1 MKYKICI
8 AIPIKSA
15 DLNKNRHLVEKTLE
29 KKPDLI
35 EFRFDYIN
43 EAKLITFSF
52 LTGLLGLIKSKI
64 PIIFTF
70 RRIQERGQ
78 CNLNKDERIQILKV
92 LVEAKP
98 EYLDIEMNSDIKIL
112 KTITNL
118 AYKNNVDLI
127 FSFHDFEYTHTLE
140 ETITL
145 MDKFKDKLVHECSI
159 DLDKIRESVFKLI
172 FTPQKFEDNL
182 DILKICRS
190 ISQDGKNIVCFAMG
204 ELGIFSRITCVKFG
218 SLWTYGSLRDKTAP
232 GQINIKTIREMHQLL
247 FNINY

>member
-15 DLNKNRHLVEKTLE
+15 DLNINRKLIEISLE

-43 EAKLITFSF
+43 EVKFITFSF
-52 LTGLLGLIKSKI
+52 LTELLSLITPKI

-78 CNLNKDERIQILKV
+78 YNLNKDERLQILKL

-98 EYLDIEMNSDIKIL
+98 DYLDIEMKSDIKIL
-112 KTITNL
+112 KIITNL

-127 FSFHDFEYTHTLE
+127 FSFHDFDDTPTYE
-140 ETITL
+140 ETISL
-145 MDKFKDKLVHECSI
+145 IDKFEDKLVQECSV
-159 DLDKIRESVFKLI
+159 DSDKIHESVFKLI

-182 DILKICRS
+182 NVLKICRT
-190 ISQDGKNIVCFAMG
+190 ISQDGKKIVCFAMG
-204 ELGIFSRITCVKFG
+204 ELGIFSRIICVKFG
-218 SLWTYGSLRDKTAP
+218 SLWTYASLRDKTAP
-232 GQINIKTIREMHQLL
+232 GQINIKTLREMHQLL
-247 FNINY
+247 FNSNS

>member
-8 AIPIKSA
+8 AIPIKSD
-15 DLNKNRHLVEKTLE
+15 DLNTNRQLVETTLE

-43 EAKLITFSF
+43 EVNFITVSF
-52 LTGLLGLIKSKI
+52 LTELLSYITPKI

-78 CNLNKDERIQILKV
+78 YNLNKDERLQILKL

-98 EYLDIEMNSDIKIL
+98 NYLDLEMKSDIKIL
-112 KTITNL
+112 KIITNL

-127 FSFHDFEYTHTLE
+127 FSFHDFEDTPTYE
-140 ETITL
+140 EIITL
-145 MDKFKDKLVHECSI
+145 LDELKDKLVHECYVDLGKINESI
-159 DLDKIRESVFKLI
+159 FKLI

-182 DILKICRS
+182 NILKICRTF
-190 ISQDGKNIVCFAMG
+190 SQDGKKIVCFAMG
-204 ELGIFSRITCVKFG
+204 ELGIFSRIICVKFG

-232 GQINIKTIREMHQLL
+232 GQINIKTLREIHQLL
-247 FNINY
+247 FNSNS

>member
-8 AIPIKSA
+8 AIPIKSD
-15 DLNKNRHLVEKTLE
+15 DLNINRQLVETSIE

-43 EAKLITFSF
+43 DVKFITFSF
-52 LTGLLGLIKSKI
+52 LTELLNLITPKI
-64 PIIFTF
+64 PIVFTF

-78 CNLNKDERIQILKV
+78 YDLNKNEHLQILKL
-92 LVEAKP
+92 LVEVKP
-98 EYLDIEMNSDIKIL
+98 DYLDIEMKSDIKIL

-127 FSFHDFEYTHTLE
+127 FSFHDFEDTPTYE

-145 MDKFKDKLVHECSI
+145 LDKFEDKLIHECSI
-159 DLDKIRESVFKLI
+159 DLDKMGESVFKLI
-172 FTPQKFEDNL
+172 FTPQIFEDNL
-182 DILKICRS
+182 NILKICRTL
-190 ISQDGKNIVCFAMG
+190 SQDGKKIVCFAMG
-204 ELGIFSRITCVKFG
+204 ELGIFSRIMCVKFG

-232 GQINIKTIREMHQLL
+232 GQININTLREMYQLL
-247 FNINY
+247 FNSNS